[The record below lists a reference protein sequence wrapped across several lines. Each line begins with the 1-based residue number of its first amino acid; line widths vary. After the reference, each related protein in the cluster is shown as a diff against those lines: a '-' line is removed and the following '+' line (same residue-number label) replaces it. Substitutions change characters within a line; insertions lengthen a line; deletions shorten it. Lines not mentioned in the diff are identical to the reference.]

1 MVVKKLIL
9 FTFLFFC
16 YFNGFAQ
23 NSFFDDIHLMDY
35 QRTKQ
40 LLNDT
45 NRVITNSFLIRS
57 TSSFQFL
64 QSKLKGTTK
73 DIVQSIN
80 FTFDQQ
86 NNSLQ
91 PISFNDG
98 HMYPSRGWQERYS
111 YGVNL
116 KLLIFDIN
124 YQPEKITVQN
134 LRQEYYACLRF

>member
-1 MVVKKLIL
+1 MVIKKIL
-9 FTFLFFC
+9 FFIFLFFC
-16 YFNGFAQ
+16 YYISTAQ
-23 NSFFDDIHLMDY
+23 TIFYDDIHLMDY
-35 QRTKQ
+35 QRNKQ
-40 LLNDT
+40 LLNDS
-45 NRVITNSFLIRS
+45 NGVITNSFLIRS

-80 FTFDQQ
+80 FNYDQQ

-98 HMYPSRGWQERYS
+98 NIYPARGWQERYS

-116 KLLIFDIN
+116 KL
-124 YQPEKITVQN
+124 T
-134 LRQEYYACLRF
+134 